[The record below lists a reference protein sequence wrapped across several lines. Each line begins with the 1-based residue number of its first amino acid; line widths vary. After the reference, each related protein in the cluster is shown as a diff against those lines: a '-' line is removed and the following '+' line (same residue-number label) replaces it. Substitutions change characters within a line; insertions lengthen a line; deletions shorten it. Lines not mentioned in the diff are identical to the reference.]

1 MTNTGPARCRGNNR
15 FSLHQVRVA
24 PVAVRV
30 PLTRERP
37 RYAEEYG
44 SELWEIAQVGGYWRP
59 GGCAHGASPHE
70 HPGP

>member
-1 MTNTGPARCRGNNR
+1 M
-15 FSLHQVRVA
+15 A

-30 PLTRERP
+30 LLTRERP

>member
-1 MTNTGPARCRGNNR
+1 M
-15 FSLHQVRVA
+15 A

-30 PLTRERP
+30 LLTRERP

-59 GGCAHGASPHE
+59 AGWAHGARACPVDLRGSVV
-70 HPGP
+70 